1 MSIYSYLKQYFD
13 IAGETW
19 AIPEKLTLV
28 NELQLIVNFVGKFDC
43 MSTEIRIFRDDF
55 YIFTQYEQI
64 YFICSHLYFSM
75 KDEML

>member
-1 MSIYSYLKQYFD
+1 MPICSYLKQYFD

-19 AIPEKLTLV
+19 AIPQKLTLV

-55 YIFTQYEQI
+55 IYSRNTKKYILFVRTCT
-64 YFICSHLYFSM
+64 FR
-75 KDEML
+75 